1 MGRGNGFFKN
11 PYPGFYN
18 REQGRWYCEF
28 LNPGQ
33 VRPVSQVDRHV
44 CSQLAL
50 HIIGSCING
59 PQPAIRLQ
67 VKKEGPNQ
75 GRFFYTCREPR
86 DLGAIPGQCGFFLW
100 EETAQEREKK
110 AEPRPVQHSEYV
122 PDFASRERMPRLPW
136 FPPYG
141 EGLHF
146 VDEPY
151 FGCYEVEAYGW
162 APDTTVDDDLDSVKV
177 KNEDMDDSASGLS
190 AIKPSKRKLPAATTT
205 AAAMREEKEYGD
217 LESDEERQLV
227 RILESNPPHPSPEQ
241 QRRGAN
247 VPAPALSQ
255 ARTSNTTTGTA
266 MPHPGTRTPNPQRTY
281 DASAS
286 MLTPTSRG
294 NTTTSA
300 SEPGAAKRVKLSD
313 TRGPSPPPSIITTNL
328 TTSTNLSQTQGRSYQ
343 TTPTGGGIGRPTTTT
358 TGPGSCDDYE
368 ITTSILSLLSGEKGV
383 SDATRQAI
391 RDKLNTYALR
401 MRGVERGRDMTRAAL
416 KAKEAKEVEL
426 KTRIEELERERK
438 IAADKVRALRDG
450 LGELFGDVG
459 GGVDGGEGR
468 A

>member
-1 MGRGNGFFKN
+1 MGRGNGFFRN
-11 PYPGFYN
+11 PHPGFYN
-18 REQGRWYCEF
+18 REQGRWYC
-28 LNPGQ
+28 
-33 VRPVSQVDRHV
+33 
-44 CSQLAL
+44 
-50 HIIGSCING
+50 SCING
-59 PQPAIRLQ
+59 PQLAIRLQ

-110 AEPRPVQHSEYV
+110 AESRPVIQHSEYV
-122 PDFASRERMPRLPW
+122 PDFTSRELMPRLPW

-162 APDTTVDDDLDSVKV
+162 ASDTTVDDDLDSVKV
-177 KNEDMDDSASGLS
+177 KKEDMDGSASGIS
-190 AIKPSKRKLPAATTT
+190 AIKPSKRKRPATATAT
-205 AAAMREEKEYGD
+205 MCEEKEYGD

-227 RILESNPPHPSPEQ
+227 QILESNPPHPSQEQ
-241 QRRGAN
+241 QRRGTN

-255 ARTSNTTTGTA
+255 ARTSNITRTA

-300 SEPGAAKRVKLSD
+300 SEPGAAKRVRLSD

-368 ITTSILSLLSGEKGV
+368 ITTSILSLLSSEKGV

-416 KAKEAKEVEL
+416 KAREAKEVEL
-426 KTRIEELERERK
+426 KARIEELERERK
-438 IAADKVRALRDG
+438 VAVNRVRALRDG
-450 LGELFGDVG
+450 LGELFGDVDG
-459 GGVDGGEGR
+459 CVDGGEGR

>member
-1 MGRGNGFFKN
+1 M
-11 PYPGFYN
+11 
-18 REQGRWYCEF
+18 
-28 LNPGQ
+28 
-33 VRPVSQVDRHV
+33 
-44 CSQLAL
+44 
-50 HIIGSCING
+50 NG
-59 PQPAIRLQ
+59 PQLAVRLQ

-86 DLGAIPGQCGFFLW
+86 DLGAVPGQCGFFLW
-100 EETAQEREKK
+100 EEAAQEREKK
-110 AEPRPVQHSEYV
+110 AESRPVQHSEYV
-122 PDFASRERMPRLPW
+122 PDFANRELMPRLPW

-151 FGCYEVEAYGW
+151 FGCYEVEDYGW
-162 APDTTVDDDLDSVKV
+162 APDSTVDDDLDSVKV
-177 KNEDMDDSASGLS
+177 KKEDMDDSASGLS
-190 AIKPSKRKLPAATTT
+190 AIKPSKRKRPAT
-205 AAAMREEKEYGD
+205 AAAATMREEKEYGD

-227 RILESNPPHPSPEQ
+227 RILESNPPHPSQEQ
-241 QRRGAN
+241 QRRRTN

-255 ARTSNTTTGTA
+255 ARTTSNTTTGTA
-266 MPHPGTRTPNPQRTY
+266 MPHPATRTPNPQRTY
-281 DASAS
+281 DTSAS

-300 SEPGAAKRVKLSD
+300 SEAGATKRVKLFSD
-313 TRGPSPPPSIITTNL
+313 TRGPSPPPSSTTTTTKL

-358 TGPGSCDDYE
+358 TTGPGSCDDYE
-368 ITTSILSLLSGEKGV
+368 ITTSILSLLSSEKGV

-426 KTRIEELERERK
+426 KARIEELERERK
-438 IAADKVRALRDG
+438 VAADKVRALRDG
-450 LGELFGDVG
+450 LGELFGDVDG
-459 GGVDGGEGR
+459 CVDSGEGR

>member
-11 PYPGFYN
+11 PHPGFYN
-18 REQGRWYCEF
+18 KEQGRWYC
-28 LNPGQ
+28 
-33 VRPVSQVDRHV
+33 D
-44 CSQLAL
+44 
-50 HIIGSCING
+50 CING

-86 DLGAIPGQCGFFLW
+86 DLGAVPGQCGFFLW

-110 AEPRPVQHSEYV
+110 AESRPVQHSEYV

-151 FGCYEVEAYGW
+151 FGCYEVEDYGW
-162 APDTTVDDDLDSVKV
+162 APDSTVDDDLDSVKV
-177 KNEDMDDSASGLS
+177 KKEDMDDSASGLS
-190 AIKPSKRKLPAATTT
+190 AIKPSKRKRPAMAATTT
-205 AAAMREEKEYGD
+205 MREEKEYGD

-227 RILESNPPHPSPEQ
+227 RILESNPPHPSQEQ
-241 QRRGAN
+241 QRMGAN

-313 TRGPSPPPSIITTNL
+313 TRGPSPPSPPSTTTKP

-343 TTPTGGGIGRPTTTT
+343 TTPTGDGIGRPTTTTT

-368 ITTSILSLLSGEKGV
+368 ITTSILSLLSSEKGV

-416 KAKEAKEVEL
+416 KAREAKEVEL
-426 KTRIEELERERK
+426 KARIEELERERK
-438 IAADKVRALRDG
+438 VAADKVRALRDG
-450 LGELFGDVG
+450 LGELFGDVDG
-459 GGVDGGEGR
+459 CVDGGEGR